1 MDSGFADITTSSR
14 DRLVPANPEAEQA
27 VLGSILIDPDAVIRV
42 AAFLKTD
49 DFYQEKN
56 GWIYQAILDLHERRE
71 PADFLTVTDE
81 LDRRRQLDEVGG
93 PAYVMDL
100 INAVPTAIHVE
111 HYARIVERTSV
122 LRKLIRAAGQIAQ
135 IAYEET
141 TEDIGEVVDRA
152 EQIVFSVA
160 ERRAQRDLV
169 AVRTLMGDV
178 VDRIDFLY
186 HHRGE
191 ILGVPTGF
199 KLLDKMLGGLQ
210 KSDLVILA
218 ARPGVGKTSLAISLA
233 QNAARKY
240 GKRVAVFSLEM
251 SNEQLVQ
258 RMLSAETGIDSQ
270 RLRLGDIQGEEEWH
284 RLMEAAGAL
293 SDAPIFIDDTPAV
306 SAMEL
311 RTKARRLYAEHDLDL
326 IVVDYLQLMQGDRR
340 SENRVQEISAISRG
354 LKGLARELNVPVLAL
369 SQLSRAVETRQDKR
383 PILSDLRESG
393 CLSGDSLVVLADTGE
408 RVPMS
413 QLVGKSGFRIWAL
426 NENTFKIEPAEVSRA
441 FSTGIKPVHRL
452 VTGLGREIRAT
463 SNHTFRTLGGW
474 MRLDQLR
481 VGDRV
486 ALPRIIPAHGG
497 STPIPTAE
505 AALLGHLIGDGCTLP
520 RHAIQ
525 YTTRE
530 CDLAE
535 EVMKLSSQVFG
546 SRLQPRIKQERQWY
560 QVYLSAADHLTHG
573 VRNPVAAWLSNLGVF
588 GLRSYEKRV
597 PDAIFQQP
605 NETIAVFLR
614 HLWATDGCI
623 RPPGTHRRHPTLYY
637 ATSSPELARDVQSLL
652 LRSGVNAVLKTRKQG
667 NKGRTQY
674 HVLIMGRTDI
684 LNFADTIGAVGEYKI
699 ASLAECRQWCESR
712 AANTNRDIIPRE
724 VWRTVAIPA
733 MQRNAITTRQMQK
746 ALGSAYSGTGLYKQN
761 VSRERA
767 HRLAS
772 AVGGDE
778 RLMNLASSDVYWDD
792 VVAIEFTDE
801 EEVFDLTV
809 PGHNNFVAND
819 IIVHNSIEQDAD
831 VVMFIYREEMY
842 NEETDKQNIADVII
856 AKHRNGPT
864 GSVSLFFRKELTQFR
879 DLEMR
884 REELE

>member
-1 MDSGFADITTSSR
+1 MDNGFIDIPSSSR
-14 DRLVPANPEAEQA
+14 DHLVPANPEAEQA
-27 VLGSILIDPDAVIRV
+27 VLGSVLIDPDAVIRI
-42 AAFLKTD
+42 AAFLKAE

-111 HYARIVERTSV
+111 YYARIVERTSV

-141 TEDIGEVVDRA
+141 SEDIGEVVDRA

-160 ERRAQRDLV
+160 ERRAKRDLV
-169 AVRTLMGDV
+169 SVRELMGSV
-178 VDRIDFLY
+178 VDRIDYLY

-210 KSDLVILA
+210 KSDLIILA
-218 ARPGVGKTSLAISLA
+218 ARPGFGKTSLAISLA

-240 GKRVAVFSLEM
+240 GKRIAVFSLEM

-258 RMLSAETGIDSQ
+258 RMLAAETGIDSQ

-284 RLMEAAGAL
+284 KLMEAAGAL
-293 SDAPIFIDDTPAV
+293 SEAPIFIDDTPAV

-354 LKGLARELNVPVLAL
+354 LKGLARELNIPVLAL
-369 SQLSRAVETRQDKR
+369 SQLSRAVESRQDKR

-393 CLSGDSLVVLADTGE
+393 CLSGDSLVVMADTGA
-408 RVPMS
+408 RIPMS
-413 QLVGKSGFRIWAL
+413 DLVGRSGFRVLAL
-426 NENTFKIEPAEVSRA
+426 NENTLKIEPAEVSRA
-441 FSTGIKPVHRL
+441 FSTGIKSVHRM

-463 SNHTFRTLGGW
+463 GNHPFRTFGGW
-474 MRLDQLR
+474 KRLDQLQ
-481 VGDRV
+481 VGDRI
-486 ALPRIIPAHGG
+486 ALPRVIYPAPHNPMP
-497 STPIPTAE
+497 SAE

-525 YTTRE
+525 YTTSE
-530 CDLAE
+530 LDLAE
-535 EVMKLSSQVFG
+535 HVADLSRQVFG
-546 SRLQPRIKQERQWY
+546 SKVQPRIKRERQWY
-560 QVYLSAADHLTHG
+560 QVYLSATDHLTHG
-573 VRNPVAAWLSNLGVF
+573 VRNPVAAWLDELGVF
-588 GLRSYEKRV
+588 GLRSYEKRI
-597 PDAIFQQP
+597 PNQIFQQP
-605 NETIAVFLR
+605 EVTVAAFLR

-623 RPPGTHRRHPTLYY
+623 RPPENDRRHPAIYY
-637 ATSSPELARDVQSLL
+637 ATSSSALARDVQSLL
-652 LRSGVNAVLKTRKQG
+652 LRLGITAALKSRTQG
-667 NKGRTQY
+667 SKGRTQY
-674 HVLIMGRTDI
+674 HVLITGRSDI
-684 LNFADTIGAVGEYKI
+684 LRFADIVGAVGEYKTT
-699 ASLAECRQWCESR
+699 SLAECRQWCESR
-712 AANTNRDIIPRE
+712 VANTNRDIIPRE
-724 VWRTVAIPA
+724 VWRTIAVPA
-733 MQRNAITTRQMQK
+733 MQRNGVTTRQMQH
-746 ALGSAYSGTGLYKQN
+746 ALGTVYCGTGLYKQN
-761 VSRERA
+761 ISRERA
-767 HRLAS
+767 DRLAL

-778 RLMNLASSDVYWDD
+778 RLATLASSDVYWDD
-792 VVAIEFTDE
+792 VATIEPAGE

-809 PGHNNFVAND
+809 PRHSNFVAND

-842 NEETDKQNIADVII
+842 NEETDRQNIADVIV

-879 DLEMR
+879 DLEMK

>member
-1 MDSGFADITTSSR
+1 MDNGFADITSSSR

-42 AAFLKTD
+42 AAFLKAD

-270 RLRLGDIQGEEEWH
+270 RLRLGDIQGEDEWH

-293 SDAPIFIDDTPAV
+293 SDAPIYIDDTPAV

-311 RTKARRLYAEHDLDL
+311 PLREPRPGDQRHLARPQGPGPRAERARAGPQPAFARRGEQARQTTDPVGSTREW
-326 IVVDYLQLMQGDRR
+326 R
-340 SENRVQEISAISRG
+340 NRAGRG
-354 LKGLARELNVPVLAL
+354 RGH
-369 SQLSRAVETRQDKR
+369 
-383 PILSDLRESG
+383 
-393 CLSGDSLVVLADTGE
+393 
-408 RVPMS
+408 
-413 QLVGKSGFRIWAL
+413 
-426 NENTFKIEPAEVSRA
+426 
-441 FSTGIKPVHRL
+441 VH
-452 VTGLGREIRAT
+452 
-463 SNHTFRTLGGW
+463 
-474 MRLDQLR
+474 
-481 VGDRV
+481 
-486 ALPRIIPAHGG
+486 LPR
-497 STPIPTAE
+497 
-505 AALLGHLIGDGCTLP
+505 
-520 RHAIQ
+520 
-525 YTTRE
+525 
-530 CDLAE
+530 
-535 EVMKLSSQVFG
+535 
-546 SRLQPRIKQERQWY
+546 
-560 QVYLSAADHLTHG
+560 
-573 VRNPVAAWLSNLGVF
+573 
-588 GLRSYEKRV
+588 
-597 PDAIFQQP
+597 
-605 NETIAVFLR
+605 
-614 HLWATDGCI
+614 
-623 RPPGTHRRHPTLYY
+623 
-637 ATSSPELARDVQSLL
+637 RDVQRRHGKAKYRRRDHRQTPQRPHRIRLALL
-652 LRSGVNAVLKTRKQG
+652 PQGTDPVPRSGDEARGVGVDKYIGTQVNK
-667 NKGRTQY
+667 
-674 HVLIMGRTDI
+674 
-684 LNFADTIGAVGEYKI
+684 
-699 ASLAECRQWCESR
+699 
-712 AANTNRDIIPRE
+712 
-724 VWRTVAIPA
+724 
-733 MQRNAITTRQMQK
+733 
-746 ALGSAYSGTGLYKQN
+746 
-761 VSRERA
+761 
-767 HRLAS
+767 
-772 AVGGDE
+772 
-778 RLMNLASSDVYWDD
+778 
-792 VVAIEFTDE
+792 
-801 EEVFDLTV
+801 
-809 PGHNNFVAND
+809 
-819 IIVHNSIEQDAD
+819 
-831 VVMFIYREEMY
+831 
-842 NEETDKQNIADVII
+842 
-856 AKHRNGPT
+856 
-864 GSVSLFFRKELTQFR
+864 
-879 DLEMR
+879 
-884 REELE
+884 